1 MSEIGLVQGVI
12 KEVDKI
18 SKSNASFYCFYRNFY
33 FFRSDSLTH
42 DSWLIDSFDS
52 LILYTPRHTNFCKI
66 LWLWGGVSPLVFD
79 KSHSN
84 VAILTNFKVLF
95 WVVSTDFPELVHVES
110 WKNCEK
116 VYVTEHCSLSTD
128 SLPTHPDS
136 LQIELI
142 HLLYST
148 CWGEDLSSELPLLK
162 KFFHVMSNVESL
174 DNQTFLSYLV
184 DSFIDVFQL
193 QDFHL
198 FLYFCFISQKNM
210 VEGFRGA
217 VVWRCPQGV
226 IWEGQPVGG
235 LVGLPCSSI

>member
-110 WKNCEK
+110 WKNREK
-116 VYVTEHCSLSTD
+116 VYVTAHCSLSNQLTSHPSWLPPDWTD
-128 SLPTHPDS
+128 SPTVQYVLRGGFILWIAS
-136 LQIELI
+136 IEKV
-142 HLLYST
+142 
-148 CWGEDLSSELPLLK
+148 LSC
-162 KFFHVMSNVESL
+162 NV
-174 DNQTFLSYLV
+174 
-184 DSFIDVFQL
+184 
-193 QDFHL
+193 
-198 FLYFCFISQKNM
+198 
-210 VEGFRGA
+210 
-217 VVWRCPQGV
+217 
-226 IWEGQPVGG
+226 
-235 LVGLPCSSI
+235 

>member
-79 KSHSN
+79 KWQSN

-110 WKNCEK
+110 FLKKLWKGLCDRTLFS
-116 VYVTEHCSLSTD
+116 VQ
-128 SLPTHPDS
+128 PTHFPPILTPS
-136 LQIELI
+136 RLNWFT
-142 HLLYST
+142 YCT
-148 CWGEDLSSELPLLK
+148 
-162 KFFHVMSNVESL
+162 VR
-174 DNQTFLSYLV
+174 
-184 DSFIDVFQL
+184 
-193 QDFHL
+193 
-198 FLYFCFISQKNM
+198 
-210 VEGFRGA
+210 VEGRIYLLNCLY
-217 VVWRCPQGV
+217 WK
-226 IWEGQPVGG
+226 
-235 LVGLPCSSI
+235 SSFM